1 MVKTIPFGDTT
12 VQSPG
17 FGAMGMSFGLGSN
30 LSLEEAEPVLLKAI
44 ELGCTFWDT
53 AVVYQ
58 AGVNEKLLGDF
69 IRKHNVRDKVFI
81 ASKCGF
87 DVFGKG
93 GVTNSASH
101 IKEYIDGTIERL
113 GFAPDLYY
121 LHRID
126 PNTPLEES
134 IPALDEIRKQG
145 KTKYIGLSECSAN
158 TLRKANSIAKIDA
171 VQAEYSAFETLHE
184 TDGLIDTAKE
194 LGIVYVAYS
203 PLGHGWLVDDFPYKS
218 PDDFAPDDFRR
229 TGMFP
234 KFQGENF
241 YKNKAIVE
249 EIKKLA
255 VRKGCTLTQ
264 IALAW
269 VASQGMIAIPGTTKA
284 HRLEE
289 NWASRNVD
297 LTDEEK
303 AEMRRIIDSAK
314 PQGNSCLSSI
324 ELTALVP
331 SIKMDSSSMVESQD
345 VLAGLDRFKS
355 LPDLRTHADDWTGV
369 TSRRERK
376 RRQNRLN
383 QRAWRRRKAAQY
395 TPDGLQCQTGKAAYT
410 SISHDDSVVL
420 RDTCSSKF
428 SRAPSIGDGI
438 LLIPDT
444 CEAERLRNL
453 IRQSLEDYSLQ
464 TPRPSNLHIII
475 RLNVLNAI
483 ADNATVI
490 GFPKESLCR
499 DEFISPF
506 YQVGPI
512 QLPSPSCPASL
523 QPTML
528 QRSTAHH
535 PWIDLFP
542 FPNFRDN
549 VLRGMQKGL
558 FDDDE
563 LCGDLLGVEGG
574 RVGEQP
580 SLLVWTVAWDAKGW
594 EVNAAFV
601 KKWGGLI
608 EDCPEIMESTNYWRR
623 KRGQPALMFDVDPGT
638 SP

>member
-1 MVKTIPFGDTT
+1 MVKEIPFGDIT
-12 VQSPG
+12 VPSPG

-69 IRKHNVRDKVFI
+69 IRKHNVRDKIFI

-101 IKEYIDGTIERL
+101 IKEYIEGTIERL

-126 PNTPLEES
+126 PSKLSLLLFMEDIDSPNLDTALEES

-194 LGIVYVAYS
+194 LGITYVAYS

-229 TGMFP
+229 TVP

-289 NWASRNVD
+289 NWASRHVD
-297 LTDEEK
+297 LTEEEK

-314 PQGNSCLSSI
+314 PQGNR
-324 ELTALVP
+324 P
-331 SIKMDSSSMVESQD
+331 SIKMDSSSAVKGQD
-345 VLAGLDRFKS
+345 VLAGLDRFKP

-383 QRAWRRRKAAQY
+383 QRAWRRRKAAQD
-395 TPDGLQCQTGKAAYT
+395 TSDGQTTRT
-410 SISHDDSVVL
+410 SHNGSVVL
-420 RDTCSSKF
+420 RDTCCSSF
-428 SRAPSIGDGI
+428 SGAPTIGDGI

-464 TPRPSNLHIII
+464 TPRPSNLHMII

-483 ADNATVI
+483 ADNATAI

-506 YQVGPI
+506 YHIGPI
-512 QLPSPSCPASL
+512 QLPSPSCPTSL
-523 QPTML
+523 QPTSL

-535 PWIDLFP
+535 PWIELFS
-542 FPNFRDN
+542 FLKFRDN

-563 LCGDLLGVEGG
+563 LCGDLLGVEGAG
-574 RVGEQP
+574 VGEQP

-601 KKWGGLI
+601 KKWGSLI
-608 EDCPEIMESTNYWRR
+608 QDCPEIMESTNYWRR
-623 KRGQPALMFDVDPGT
+623 KRGQAALTFDVDPGKG
-638 SP
+638 P